1 MNIQQ
6 KGERP
11 VPILIENFRPFESS
25 IPVAMRTAIKL
36 ARRNLKITQR
46 ELAEATNVSRYR
58 IRGIENGDLGGCPP
72 IDMFSIFEYLK
83 LPKPNTF
90 QDDESLPPKIK
101 RAIAILRRQGA
112 HLTEAGATFVDSAVT
127 MAITAMDPTI
137 VIPRIDTDK
146 SYVGNNAWM
155 WQMRPFATHLFQR
168 LRKEVKWDRLTVQR
182 TLYVRTGA
190 EVATYPETY
199 TQGVANYLLY
209 LNKAI
214 SDRYGA
220 DLLETGGTFDLGEL
234 NSDISSAMA
243 VRGDSSP
250 HIMLVNIERNRQLVE
265 GSQSFRGTVKL
276 FLYRDGSLGPFSRE
290 EWEIVRNETEQYFA
304 EVDNFNETLRK

>member
-1 MNIQQ
+1 MTIEDISTKNLRISDAYFA
-6 KGERP
+6 EFEDS
-11 VPILIENFRPFESS
+11 VPESVRS
-25 IPVAMRTAIKL
+25 AIYS
-36 ARRNLKITQR
+36 ARRELKISQAVLADQTGATQYQI
-46 ELAEATNVSRYR
+46 SRLEKGKLQGLD
-58 IRGIENGDLGGCPP
+58 RGV
-72 IDMFSIFEYLK
+72 MKKIFEYLE
-83 LPKPNTF
+83 LPSPETF
-90 QDDESLPPKIK
+90 QEDELSPKIK
-101 RAIAILRRQGA
+101 RAISLLRRQGA

-127 MAITAMDPTI
+127 MALTAMDPTI

-146 SYVGNNAWM
+146 SYVGGNAWM
-155 WQMRPFATHLFQR
+155 WQMRPFATHLFQK
-168 LRKEVKWDRLTVQR
+168 LRREVKWDRLTVQR

-199 TQGVANYLLY
+199 TQGVANYLIY

-220 DLLETGGTFDLGEL
+220 DILENGGPFGLGEV
-234 NSDISSAMA
+234 NRDISSAIA

-276 FLYRDGSLGPFSRE
+276 FLYRDGSLGPFTRE

>member
-1 MNIQQ
+1 M
-6 KGERP
+6 K
-11 VPILIENFRPFESS
+11 
-25 IPVAMRTAIKL
+25 K
-36 ARRNLKITQR
+36 
-46 ELAEATNVSRYR
+46 
-58 IRGIENGDLGGCPP
+58 
-72 IDMFSIFEYLK
+72 IFEYLE
-83 LPKPNTF
+83 LPSPETF
-90 QDDESLPPKIK
+90 QEDDLSPKVK
-101 RAIAILRRQGA
+101 RAISLLRRQGA

-127 MAITAMDPTI
+127 MAITAIDPTI

-146 SYVGNNAWM
+146 GYVGNNAWM
-155 WQMRPFATHLFQR
+155 WQMRPFATHLFQK
-168 LRKEVKWDRLTVQR
+168 LRREVKWDRLTVQR

-199 TQGVANYLLY
+199 TQGVANYIAY

-220 DLLETGGTFDLGEL
+220 DILETGGTFDLAEL